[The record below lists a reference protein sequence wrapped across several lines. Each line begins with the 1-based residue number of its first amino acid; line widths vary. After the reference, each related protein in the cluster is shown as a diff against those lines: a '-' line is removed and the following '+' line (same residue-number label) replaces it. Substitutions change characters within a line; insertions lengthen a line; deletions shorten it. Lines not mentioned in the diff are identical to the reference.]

1 MEKTTKKRR
10 IPKTTKAKT
19 SKKIQKELEKQEEMV
34 FSEQESVTTDVE
46 YEKVEEPVV
55 EVQHIK
61 VDDIDGIAEVEINE
75 PKTVV
80 ENETVSES
88 VDEDVEENIIEP
100 QPESHEEIEPV
111 VEENTKEE
119 PVAEEPVKEEQ
130 PQRPFGLKNLVADID
145 GSKRKQQKT
154 MRQVY
159 GYDHFGLIYE

>member
-19 SKKIQKELEKQEEMV
+19 SKKIQEELEKQEEMV
-34 FSEQESVTTDVE
+34 FSEQESVTTDIE
-46 YEKVEEPVV
+46 AEKVEEPVV
-55 EVQHIK
+55 EVQHTK

-75 PKTVV
+75 PETVV

-88 VDEDVEENIIEP
+88 VDEDIEENIIEP

-119 PVAEEPVKEEQ
+119 PVAEEPVKEEH
-130 PQRPFGLKNLVADID
+130 PQRPLGLNDLVADID
-145 GSKRKQQKT
+145 GSKKKQQKT